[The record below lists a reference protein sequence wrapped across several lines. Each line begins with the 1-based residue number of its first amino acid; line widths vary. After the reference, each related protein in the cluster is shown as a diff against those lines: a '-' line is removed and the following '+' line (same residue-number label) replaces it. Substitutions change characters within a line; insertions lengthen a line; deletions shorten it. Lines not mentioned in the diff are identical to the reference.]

1 MSIAW
6 RDVGPVIV
14 STLIIITVAI
24 VRAHSRTA
32 AAVLATMPI
41 NVPLAMWVV
50 YAGAGGDRATMT
62 QFTQSMLV
70 AIGPTVIF
78 ILVVWL
84 AARAGW
90 GLVPMLAVG
99 YVAWAAGLGLTM
111 AVRYFLTQADF
122 VR

>member
-14 STLIIITVAI
+14 SILIIIAVAI
-24 VRAHSRTA
+24 VRSYSRTA
-32 AAVLATMPI
+32 AAMLATMPI

-50 YAGAGGDRATMT
+50 YSGAGGDRTIMA
-62 QFTQSMLV
+62 QFTQSMLI

-90 GLVPMLAVG
+90 RLAPMLAAG
-99 YVAWAAGLGLTM
+99 YLVWGICLGAALLL
-111 AVRYFLTQADF
+111 RQFLA
-122 VR
+122 R

>member
-14 STLIIITVAI
+14 SILIIIAVAV

-50 YAGAGGDRATMT
+50 YSGAGGDRTIMA
-62 QFTQSMLV
+62 QFTQSMLI
-70 AIGPTVIF
+70 AIWPTIFF
-78 ILVVWL
+78 ILAVWL

-90 GLVPMLAVG
+90 RLAPMLAAG
-99 YVAWAAGLGLTM
+99 YLVWGACLGVALLL
-111 AVRYFLTQADF
+111 RQFLAK
-122 VR
+122 

>member
-1 MSIAW
+1 MNMTEFW
-6 RDVGPVIV
+6 RNVGPVAV
-14 STLIIITVAI
+14 SILIIIAVAI

-41 NVPLAMWVV
+41 NVPLALWVV
-50 YAGAGGDRATMT
+50 YAGAGGDRTVMA

-70 AIGPTVIF
+70 AIGPTVLF

-90 GLVPMLAVG
+90 RLAPMLAAG
-99 YVAWAAGLGLTM
+99 YAAWAAALSLTLLG
-111 AVRYFLTQADF
+111 RHFLA
-122 VR
+122 R

>member
-14 STLIIITVAI
+14 SILIIIAVAI
-24 VRAHSRTA
+24 VRAHSRTV

-41 NVPLAMWVV
+41 NVPLAMWVI
-50 YAGAGGDRATMT
+50 YSGAGGDRTTMA

-70 AIGPTVIF
+70 AIGPTVGF

-90 GLVPMLAVG
+90 RLAPMLAAG
-99 YVAWAAGLGLTM
+99 YVAWGAGLGLTL
-111 AVRYFLTQADF
+111 AARHILA
-122 VR
+122 R

>member
-14 STLIIITVAI
+14 SILIIIAVAV

-41 NVPLAMWVV
+41 NVPLAMWVI
-50 YAGAGGDRATMT
+50 YAGAGGDRTTMT
-62 QFTQSMLV
+62 QFTQSMLI
-70 AIGPTVIF
+70 AIVPTVCFIF
-78 ILVVWL
+78 VVWI

-90 GLVPMLAVG
+90 RLAPMLVGGYAV
-99 YVAWAAGLGLTM
+99 WGLGLGATLLL
-111 AVRYFLTQADF
+111 RSLLGK
-122 VR
+122 

>member
-14 STLIIITVAI
+14 SILIIIAVAV

-50 YAGAGGDRATMT
+50 YSGVGGDRMIMA
-62 QFTQSMLV
+62 QFTQSMLI
-70 AIGPTVIF
+70 AIGPTVFF
-78 ILVVWL
+78 ILAVWL

-90 GLVPMLAVG
+90 GLAPMLAAG
-99 YVAWAAGLGLTM
+99 YMVWGACLALTLG
-111 AVRYFLTQADF
+111 VRHLLAQ
-122 VR
+122 